1 MTVGRLQI
9 VRAVVYRSQIPNAE
23 AIRVSRLL
31 YQVLGELVRQLK
43 DSKSQVA
50 VLLWQSGRPINTA
63 D

>member
-9 VRAVVYRSQIPNAE
+9 VRAVVYRSHILNAE

-43 DSKSQVA
+43 DSKLQVA
-50 VLLWQSGRPINTA
+50 VLLWQSGRPVNTA